1 MVISMSSVNVIMPK
15 LGMTMKK
22 GTIIEW
28 KKKVGEKVEKEEIIA
43 IVESE
48 KLTGEVKAPA
58 SGVLAKILHDIG
70 DEVSVGEV
78 IAIIET
84 EGS

>member
-1 MVISMSSVNVIMPK
+1 MSKVNIIMPK

-22 GTIIEW
+22 GTIVEW
-28 KKKVGEKVEKEEIIA
+28 KKKVGEKVEKDEVIA

-48 KLTGEVKAPA
+48 KLTGEAKAPA
-58 SGVLAKILHDIG
+58 SGILVEILHA
-70 DEVSVGEV
+70 VGEEV
-78 IAIIET
+78 PVGEAIAVIET

>member
-1 MVISMSSVNVIMPK
+1 VTRINIIMPK

-28 KKKVGEKVEKEEIIA
+28 KKKAGERVEKDEVVA
-43 IVESE
+43 VVESE

-58 SGVLAKILHDIG
+58 PGILVEIVHDVG
-70 DEVSVGEV
+70 DEVPVGEV
-78 IAIIET
+78 IGVIET
-84 EGS
+84 EGN

>member
-1 MVISMSSVNVIMPK
+1 MVIFMSKINVIMPK

-22 GTIIEW
+22 GTIVEW
-28 KKKVGEKVEKEEIIA
+28 KKKVGEKVEKEEVVA

-58 SGVLAKILHDIG
+58 SGVLVEILHETEE
-70 DEVSVGEV
+70 EVPVGEP
-78 IAIIET
+78 IGIIET

>member
-1 MVISMSSVNVIMPK
+1 MSKINVIMPK

-22 GTIIEW
+22 GTIVEW
-28 KKKVGEKVEKEEIIA
+28 KKKVGEKVEKDEVIA

-58 SGVLAKILHDIG
+58 SGILAEIFHDVG
-70 DEVSVGEV
+70 DEVPVGEV
-78 IAIIET
+78 IGIIET

>member
-1 MVISMSSVNVIMPK
+1 MSKMNVIMPK

-22 GTIIEW
+22 GTIVEW
-28 KKKVGEKVEKEEIIA
+28 KKKVGEKVEKDEVIA

-58 SGVLAKILHDIG
+58 SGVLAEIFHDVG
-70 DEVSVGEV
+70 DEVPVGEV
-78 IAIIET
+78 IGTIET

>member
-1 MVISMSSVNVIMPK
+1 MTKINVIMPK

-22 GTIIEW
+22 GTIVEW
-28 KKKVGEKVEKEEIIA
+28 KKKSGEKVEKEEVVA

-48 KLTGEVKAPA
+48 KLTGEVKAPT
-58 SGVLAKILHDIG
+58 SGILVEILHDVG
-70 DEVSVGEV
+70 DEVPVGEA

-84 EGS
+84 EES

>member
-1 MVISMSSVNVIMPK
+1 MSKMNVIMPK

-22 GTIIEW
+22 GTIVEW
-28 KKKVGEKVEKEEIIA
+28 KKKVGEKVEKDEVIA
-43 IVESE
+43 IIESE

-58 SGVLAKILHDIG
+58 SGVLAEIFHDVG
-70 DEVSVGEV
+70 DEVPVGEV
-78 IAIIET
+78 IGTIET

>member
-1 MVISMSSVNVIMPK
+1 MSKINVIMPK

-22 GTIIEW
+22 GTIVEW
-28 KKKVGEKVEKEEIIA
+28 KKKVGEKVEKDEVIA
-43 IVESE
+43 IIESE

-58 SGVLAKILHDIG
+58 SGVLAEIFHDVG
-70 DEVSVGEV
+70 DEVPVGEV
-78 IAIIET
+78 IGTIET

>member
-1 MVISMSSVNVIMPK
+1 MSRINVIMPK

-22 GTIIEW
+22 GTIVEW
-28 KKKVGEKVEKEEIIA
+28 KKNVGEMVEKDEVIA

-58 SGVLAKILHDIG
+58 SGVLVEKLHDVG
-70 DEVSVGEV
+70 DEVPVGEP